1 MKSAPQ
7 YPMAVDRACWA
18 GEPVAMVVARTRAEA
33 EDAAEQIVIEWQE
46 LPAVT
51 EKKTALDP
59 GTPAIHPE
67 LGDNLAF
74 RKTID
79 TGRSTPPSPKPIS
92 SSRTRSSSAATRP
105 SAWSRARL
113 LADYDKAHGQAHH
126 PPPAASART

>member
-33 EDAAEQIVIEWQE
+33 EDAAEKIIIEWEE

-51 EKKTALDP
+51 EKTTALDP
-59 GTPAIHPE
+59 GTPAIHPD

-74 RKTID
+74 RKVID
-79 TGRSTPPSPKPIS
+79 TGNVDEVFAKADLVIEDTFDFGRHTAVSLEP
-92 SSRTRSSSAATRP
+92 RG
-105 SAWSRARL
+105 L
-113 LADYDKAHGQAHH
+113 LAAYDKARASS
-126 PPPAASART
+126 PSTLPASART